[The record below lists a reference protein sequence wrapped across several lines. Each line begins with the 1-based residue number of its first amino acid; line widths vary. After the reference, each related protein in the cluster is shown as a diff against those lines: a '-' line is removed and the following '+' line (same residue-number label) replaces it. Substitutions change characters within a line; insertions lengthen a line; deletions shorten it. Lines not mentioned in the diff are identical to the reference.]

1 MTRFLRV
8 LGVSCGLVLL
18 ALAPVACGD
27 SSGDSSGE
35 TTATTGSTGA
45 SSTGAASTTEG
56 TGGTDAGTDT
66 GSGTDTDT
74 DTGGACA
81 DQYGHYDPWLEPLGP
96 SDEPCEASDYVE
108 ACMTADD
115 LAGYRQCL
123 AFEIV
128 EDMTELSWGACMQT
142 CDPEAYTVRACGGD
156 DEGLSFCDELTLQGE
171 NVHVWFPCLDQACLL
186 CAPGD
191 TKLCGPDT
199 PYPETTI
206 TCGLNGAGV
215 PVWHDGDCYT

>member
-1 MTRFLRV
+1 
-8 LGVSCGLVLL
+8 
-18 ALAPVACGD
+18 
-27 SSGDSSGE
+27 
-35 TTATTGSTGA
+35 
-45 SSTGAASTTEG
+45 
-56 TGGTDAGTDT
+56 
-66 GSGTDTDT
+66 
-74 DTGGACA
+74 
-81 DQYGHYDPWLEPLGP
+81 
-96 SDEPCEASDYVE
+96 
-108 ACMTADD
+108 MTADD